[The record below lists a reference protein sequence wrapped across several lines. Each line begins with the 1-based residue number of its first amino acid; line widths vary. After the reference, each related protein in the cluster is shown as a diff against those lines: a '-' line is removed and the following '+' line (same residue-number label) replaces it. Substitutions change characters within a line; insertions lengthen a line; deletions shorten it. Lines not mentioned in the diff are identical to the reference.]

1 MLPVFN
7 QFILDNLYCD
17 ATVNHTAM
25 VPSTEAAA
33 YYAYMM
39 WMDGRTHSNIVGDS
53 DIRFMEAL
61 NAFSL
66 FDPVTESSHPQCDGF
81 GPFTWTI

>member
-1 MLPVFN
+1 M
-7 QFILDNLYCD
+7 
-17 ATVNHTAM
+17 
-25 VPSTEAAA
+25 AASIDPDA

-39 WMDGRTHSNIVGDS
+39 WMDGRTHSDIVGDS

-66 FDPVTESSHPQCDGF
+66 FDPVTESSHPECLLTGIF
-81 GPFTWTI
+81 YWAAP